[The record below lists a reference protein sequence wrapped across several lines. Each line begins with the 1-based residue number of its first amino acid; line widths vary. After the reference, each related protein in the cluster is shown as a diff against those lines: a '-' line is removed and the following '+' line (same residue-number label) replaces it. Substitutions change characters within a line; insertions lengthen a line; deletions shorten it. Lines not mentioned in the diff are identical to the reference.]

1 MTLKEI
7 ITHLTTELEKKGFMP
22 FYWVHDRI
30 TTQELYNY
38 VEGHPEIA
46 SYSLNATD
54 TEYASILASK
64 VNNPYA
70 TINAV
75 INDPDG
81 DGDTI
86 PF

>member
-1 MTLKEI
+1 MTLKQI
-7 ITHLTTELEKKGFMP
+7 ITHLAIELKKKGFIP
-22 FYWVHDRI
+22 FYCVHDRI

-46 SYSLNATD
+46 GFSINAGPE
-54 TEYASILASK
+54 EYASILASK
-64 VNNPYA
+64 VNNPYV